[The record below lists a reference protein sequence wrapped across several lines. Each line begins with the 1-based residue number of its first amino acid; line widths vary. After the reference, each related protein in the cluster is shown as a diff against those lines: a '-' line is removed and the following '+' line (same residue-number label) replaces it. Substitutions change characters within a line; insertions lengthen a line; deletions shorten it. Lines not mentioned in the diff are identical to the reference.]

1 MFHGRPFLLAAPMPN
16 SFVAAASHI
25 EQWTKHTPQRKMC
38 RFPPQTLLL
47 LMRANV
53 SPPVTLT
60 FPLIVLLGL
69 VTAIGPLATDMYLP
83 AFPQLDVE
91 LGHGPGS
98 AQMTLAAWFLGLAL
112 GQFSQ
117 GPLSDRFGRKGPLI
131 VGLAIFGIAS
141 AGCAVAHDY
150 RMFCFLRFLSA
161 LGGSASAVIPR
172 ASVRDVA
179 TGHKGAH
186 IMAQLTLV
194 FGVMPI
200 LAPTLGSLV
209 LRFGSWRNIFWVAAV
224 YAALGIIA
232 TQLMLPDTLAP
243 ERRIRLTASDVLS
256 RYRGI
261 LAEPVFLSNAL
272 ITSFSSFVMFAYLG
286 GAPVLFEQVLGFS
299 PSGFGLFFGINASF
313 FILGTQINGRL
324 VHHFSLPAILEAA
337 ILWACVLGGVFVVL
351 SVMGIAGPNH
361 PILTCML
368 ITSITAALGFIGPN
382 GTVLSFSRH
391 GQHAGSASAMLGTL
405 QFTLGAGSSVLVGL
419 MPQHGALPTAIGM
432 ATGAVC
438 MAGSNLLRRQATDAN
453 EQEA

>member
-1 MFHGRPFLLAAPMPN
+1 
-16 SFVAAASHI
+16 
-25 EQWTKHTPQRKMC
+25 
-38 RFPPQTLLL
+38 
-47 LMRANV
+47 MRAHV
-53 SPPVTLT
+53 PALPTLT

-83 AFPQLDVE
+83 AFPQLDHD
-91 LGHGPGS
+91 LAHGPGA
-98 AQMTLAAWFLGLAL
+98 AQMTLAAWFLGLAI

-131 VGLAIFGIAS
+131 VGLGIFALAS
-141 AGCAVAHDY
+141 AGCALAHDY
-150 RMFCFLRFLSA
+150 GLFCFFRFLGA
-161 LGGSASAVIPR
+161 LGGSACAVIPR

-179 TGHKGAH
+179 TGRKGAH

-209 LRFGSWRNIFWVAAV
+209 MQFGSWRNIFWLAAV
-224 YAALGIIA
+224 YAALAIVG
-232 TQLMLPDTLAP
+232 TQIMLPDTLAP
-243 ERRIRLTASDVLS
+243 ERRIRLAASDILS
-256 RYRGI
+256 RYRTI

-299 PSGFGLFFGINASF
+299 PSGFGIFFGVNASF

-324 VHHFSLPAILEAA
+324 IHHFPMPAILEAA
-337 ILWACVLGGVFVVL
+337 ILWSCVL
-351 SVMGIAGPNH
+351 SVVFVALAVMGVAGPHH
-361 PILTCML
+361 PLLTCAL
-368 ITSITAALGFIGPN
+368 ITSTTAALGFIGPN

-391 GQHAGSASAMLGTL
+391 GQHAGSASALLGTL
-405 QFTLGAGSSVLVGL
+405 QFALGALSSVLVGL

-432 ATGAVC
+432 ATGALC
-438 MAGSNLLRRQATDAN
+438 MAGSNILRRQATDAN
-453 EQEA
+453 EHAEQEA

>member
-1 MFHGRPFLLAAPMPN
+1 MVHGRPFLLADQFCRSRLPHRTVDKAHSREKDVPLSAPAIVV
-16 SFVAAASHI
+16 SY
-25 EQWTKHTPQRKMC
+25 
-38 RFPPQTLLL
+38 
-47 LMRANV
+47 MRANV
-53 SPPVTLT
+53 PPLPTLT

-83 AFPQLDVE
+83 AFPQLDSDMA
-91 LGHGPGS
+91 HGPGS
-98 AQMTLAAWFLGLAL
+98 AQMTLAAWFLGLAI

-117 GPLSDRFGRKGPLI
+117 GPLSDRFGRKVPLI
-131 VGLAIFGIAS
+131 IGLGIFGLAS
-141 AGCAVAHDY
+141 AGCALVHDY
-150 RMFCFLRFLSA
+150 KLFCFFRFLSA

-179 TGHKGAH
+179 TGRKGAH

-209 LRFGSWRNIFWVAAV
+209 LKFGSWRNIFWVAAV
-224 YAALGIIA
+224 YAALAIIA
-232 TQLMLPDTLAP
+232 TQVMLPDTLAP
-243 ERRIRLTASDVLS
+243 ERRIRLAPSDILS
-256 RYRGI
+256 RYRSI

-299 PSGFGLFFGINASF
+299 PSAFGIFFGVNASF

-324 VHHFSLPAILEAA
+324 VHRISMPVILEAA
-337 ILWACVLGGVFVVL
+337 ILWSCLLGGVFVVL
-351 SVMGIAGPNH
+351 AVMRVAGPNH
-361 PILTCML
+361 PLLTCML

-391 GQHAGSASAMLGTL
+391 GQHAGSASALLGTL
-405 QFTLGAGSSVLVGL
+405 QFALGALSSVLVGL

-432 ATGAVC
+432 TTGALC
-438 MAGSNLLRRQATDAN
+438 MAASNILRRQATDAN
-453 EQEA
+453 EHEQEA